1 MAPEEISR
9 LEMLVYSAKVL
20 SFCIIT
26 SISLKKIERHHQYG
40 SLSPFRKRGVPKS
53 RSSFL
58 RRRVSDR
65 VPSAVAT

>member
-26 SISLKKIERHHQYG
+26 SISLKKNRTSSSVWLTQSI
-40 SLSPFRKRGVPKS
+40 RKRGVPKS
-53 RSSFL
+53 L
-58 RRRVSDR
+58 K
-65 VPSAVAT
+65 

>member
-26 SISLKKIERHHQYG
+26 SISLKKNRTSSSVWLTQSI
-40 SLSPFRKRGVPKS
+40 RKRGVPKS
-53 RSSFL
+53 LSSFL